1 MQDEISRFEEICMQQ
16 KDERIKIADLGEPYN
31 DRLIVEAF
39 LKGAS
44 IPQEA
49 TSLLRA
55 KLMERE
61 PFREKLVAQLARKRG
76 ITPEEMWDAIILG
89 RATKLT
95 REEYIQ
101 LEEMRANQEPSR

>member
-31 DRLIVEAF
+31 DRLIVESF
-39 LKGAS
+39 LKGTS
-44 IPQEA
+44 LPQEA

-76 ITPEEMWDAIILG
+76 ITPEQMWDEIVLG

-95 REEYIQ
+95 RDEYIE
-101 LEEMRANQEPSR
+101 LEAARAIQEQNR